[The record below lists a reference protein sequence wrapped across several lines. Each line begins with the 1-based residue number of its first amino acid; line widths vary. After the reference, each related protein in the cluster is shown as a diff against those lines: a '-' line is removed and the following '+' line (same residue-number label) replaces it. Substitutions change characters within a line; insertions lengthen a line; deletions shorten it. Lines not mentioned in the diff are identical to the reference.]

1 MRISWTYVI
10 LALVSAVPRPALAEH
25 AHDGPT
31 TYHFSRLETD
41 VGVSHGDAVPRWDL
55 DAWYG
60 GDFNKIWIKSEG
72 ESTRGTLERAQ
83 FWAMYSRNVAMY
95 WDVQAGIRQ
104 DTAPGGTS
112 FLTLGLQGLA
122 PYYFETEAHV
132 FLSNRGDL
140 SARLREENDL
150 LITQRLIAQ
159 PYIEANFYTQNDP
172 RQNVGAGVAGEVGLQ
187 TRYEFTRKFAP
198 YIDLRYEDS
207 FGGSGRA
214 AENAGEYRSSF
225 VASIG
230 LRLMY

>member
-1 MRISWTYVI
+1 MLIDWRSIP
-10 LALVSAVPRPALAEH
+10 LALAAALPLPAFASD
-25 AHDGPT
+25 AHDGPS

-41 VGVSHGDAVPRWDL
+41 VGLSRGDAVSRWDL

-60 GDFNKIWIKSEG
+60 GDFDKIWVKSEG
-72 ESTRGTLERAQ
+72 EYLRGTAERAR

-95 WDVQAGIRQ
+95 WDVQAGLRQ
-104 DTAPGGTS
+104 DTAPGGTT
-112 FLTLGLQGLA
+112 FLTLGIQGLA

-132 FLSNRGDL
+132 FVSNRGDL
-140 SARLREENDL
+140 SARFREENDL

-159 PYIEANFYTQNDP
+159 PYIEVDFYTQDDP
-172 RQNVGAGVAGEVGLQ
+172 RQDVGAGVGGEVGLQ

-214 AENAGEYRSSF
+214 AEKAGEDRSSF